1 MNNNYYYYLGA
12 MYSFPRVTLPPA
24 FIAEAKRLDKAP
36 DVLYCLQLLEETGLS
51 CVPGSGFRQVE
62 GTFHIRTTILVS
74 WHVNWC
80 IYTSIV
86 YVYAYM
92 HCVNYHY
99 YYIINYALR
108 ITTIA
113 ASRGPVRWYNRP
125 IQVFPRRI
133 HEVRE

>member
-74 WHVNWC
+74 RHV
-80 IYTSIV
+80 Y
-86 YVYAYM
+86 
-92 HCVNYHY
+92 
-99 YYIINYALR
+99 
-108 ITTIA
+108 
-113 ASRGPVRWYNRP
+113 
-125 IQVFPRRI
+125 
-133 HEVRE
+133 